1 MEGGVKLWNDWPP
14 NTKSFAGEASDGVD
28 TSRSAETVRT
38 ASADVKLARF
48 CDRLN
53 VGINLSCLR
62 SLGSSSHNNRT
73 SAPDV

>member
-1 MEGGVKLWNDWPP
+1 MKLWDDWPP
-14 NTKSFAGEASDGVD
+14 NTKSFVVEATDGVD
-28 TSRSAETVRT
+28 TGRSAETVRR

-48 CDRLN
+48 CDGLN
-53 VGINLSCLR
+53 LGINLSCLR